1 MTHPKHWKRRAQ
13 GNPYAVQPLVIVTKG
28 WRYCACYRDAAD
40 EEMRYFQEWV
50 YRQVGKTFRVLPA
63 KVIYSLMTAEDHAQ
77 PLRPGDVRGSVYY
90 DIKAQLD
97 HTVGGYYD
105 TTGQRIEFC
114 NWRRLY
120 GLFATGN
127 PLLGNM
133 VGRQDP
139 GWHCEPAPDNPMEP
153 YGPGTAALL
162 TAGGMEMAA
171 GHAPITFDASGLS
184 DFNKW
189 RGASLHELLH
199 CFALPH
205 PPEEYKALYGDA
217 VWYTPLGAW
226 WNFPVDNRGTPAQL
240 LPPEIEHLRASN
252 FFA

>member
-1 MTHPKHWKRRAQ
+1 
-13 GNPYAVQPLVIVTKG
+13 
-28 WRYCACYRDAAD
+28 
-40 EEMRYFQEWV
+40 MRYFQEWL
-50 YRQVGKTFRVLPA
+50 YRQAGVTFRALPA
-63 KVIYSLMTAEDHAQ
+63 KVVYSTMTAEEHAAPTRPAA
-77 PLRPGDVRGSVYY
+77 PLWSAETGIRLDVALPPTIRGSVYY

-97 HTVGGYYD
+97 AAAVND

-114 NWRRLY
+114 NWHRCY

-139 GWHCEPAPDNPMEP
+139 GWHCEDDPENPMGP
-153 YGPGTAALL
+153 TGPGTAALL

-171 GHAPITFDASGLS
+171 GHTPITYDASGLS

-199 CFALPH
+199 ALGLSH
-205 PPEEYKALYGDA
+205 PAPEHEALYGPD
-217 VWYTPLGAW
+217 VWYTPMGAW
-226 WNFPVDNRGTPAQL
+226 WNFPIDNKGTPARL
-240 LPPEIEHLRASN
+240 LAHEIEQLRAN
-252 FFA
+252 PFFR

>member
-1 MTHPKHWKRRAQ
+1 MHPKHWKRRAQ
-13 GNPYAVQPLVIVTKG
+13 GNFYAVQPLVIVTKG
-28 WRYCACYRDAAD
+28 WRYCACYREAAD
-40 EEMRYFQEWV
+40 EEMRYFQEWLF
-50 YRQVGKTFRVLPA
+50 RQAGVTFRALPA
-63 KVIYSLMTAEDHAQ
+63 KVHYSDMTAEEHAE
-77 PLRPGDVRGSVYY
+77 PTRHDGTRGSVYY
-90 DIKAQLD
+90 DVKDQLD
-97 HTVGGYYD
+97 VVAAYD
-105 TTGQRIEFC
+105 ATGQRIEFC
-114 NWRRLY
+114 NWRRVY

-139 GWHCEPAPDNPMEP
+139 GWHCDPAHDNPMEP

-171 GHAPITFDASGLS
+171 GHTPITYDASGLS

-205 PPEEYKALYGDA
+205 PSEAEYGPD
-217 VWYTPLGAW
+217 AW
-226 WNFPVDNRGTPAQL
+226 WSPMAGWWLFGKPESRL
-240 LPPEIEHLRASN
+240 LPHEIEWLRGSN

>member
-1 MTHPKHWKRRAQ
+1 MTHPKHWRRRAQ

-28 WRYCACYRDAAD
+28 WRYCACYREAAD

-50 YRQVGKTFRVLPA
+50 YRQVGKTFRALPA
-63 KVIYSLMTAEDHAQ
+63 KVIYSLLTAEEHAE
-77 PLRPGDVRGSVYY
+77 PLRGAGIRGSVYY
-90 DIKAQLD
+90 DIKWQLSN
-97 HTVGGYYD
+97 TVVAYD
-105 TTGQRIEFC
+105 VTGQPIEFC

-171 GHAPITFDASGLS
+171 GHTPITYDAHGLS
-184 DFNKW
+184 DFHKW

-199 CFALPH
+199 ALGLSH
-205 PPEEYKALYGDA
+205 PTPEHEALYGPD
-217 VWYTPLGAW
+217 VWYTPMGAF
-226 WNFPVDNRGTPAQL
+226 WNFPSDNRGTPARL
-240 LPPEIEHLRASN
+240 MAHEIEQLRANN
-252 FFA
+252 FFS